1 MDGYLTFCASAI
13 EALTVYWIMKL
24 LDNQNRMP
32 VFKVLIYATFVGIGV
47 TIADAMELPFQFV
60 FTFIT
65 YSLLLIILLKRNILI
80 LFMDLMIA
88 FGLSLFIQL
97 LASIIIGHV
106 HGNILH
112 NKNLLFLMLL
122 LFASF
127 FYIASNNSK
136 FSKPVSNFYTI
147 NRDIIMWISV
157 NIFFTIII
165 VSHLWSDLDDYFW
178 KEQWNILLLIIIIYV
193 LNGVLLFSFL
203 LKKKQKEKMH
213 AYQEYGQYLEE
224 MMHQLSS
231 RQHEFANQI
240 NVMVGLAQIKKGDEL
255 SKAIIDYGE
264 RILDEKKRKSR
275 ETIIC
280 NDSMISAMLYRKM
293 TEADNAGIQFD
304 YLIEKPFPKFS
315 ASAYDLVELLVN
327 LINNAFEAVLT
338 LKEEDRQVFLKINSG
353 KIEVLNTV
361 PASFEDASIAKFSD
375 IGYSTKGK
383 QRGYGV
389 SNIKTIIK
397 RYKGT
402 LEIYRQDNMIV
413 FSILLP

>member
-32 VFKVLIYATFVGIGV
+32 VFKVLIYATLVGVGV

-80 LFMDLMIA
+80 LFMDLMITS
-88 FGLSLFIQL
+88 GLYVFMQL
-97 LASIIIGHV
+97 LASIIIGHL

-112 NKNLLFLMLL
+112 NEYLLFLMLA
-122 LFASF
+122 LFASIF
-127 FYIASNNSK
+127 CFASNYNKISK
-136 FSKPVSNFYTI
+136 LISNFYTV
-147 NRDIIMWISV
+147 NRDIISWIAINIIFSV
-157 NIFFTIII
+157 LI
-165 VSHLWSDLDDYFW
+165 VLHLWNDLDDYFW
-178 KEQWNILLLIIIIYV
+178 KEQWNILLLIVIIYV

-203 LKKKQKEKMH
+203 LKKKQKEKMQ

-240 NVMVGLAQIKKGDEL
+240 NVMVGLAQIKKGEEL

-293 TEADNAGIQFD
+293 TEADNADIQFD

>member
-1 MDGYLTFCASAI
+1 MDGYLTFFASAI

-24 LDNQNRMP
+24 LDNQNSMH
-32 VFKVLIYATFVGIGV
+32 VYKVLLYAILVGTGV
-47 TIADAMELPFQFV
+47 TIADAIGLPFQFV
-60 FTFIT
+60 FTFIN

-88 FGLSLFIQL
+88 SGLYVFMQL
-97 LASIIIGHV
+97 LASIIIGHI

-112 NKNLLFLMLL
+112 NEYLLFLMLV
-122 LFASF
+122 LFALTF
-127 FYIASNNSK
+127 CFASNNNKISK
-136 FSKPVSNFYTI
+136 SVSDFYTV
-147 NRDIIMWISV
+147 NRDIIVWIAINIIFSV
-157 NIFFTIII
+157 LI
-165 VSHLWSDLDDYFW
+165 VLHLWNDLDDYFW

-193 LNGVLLFSFL
+193 LNGILLFSFL
-203 LKKKQKEKMH
+203 LKKKQKEKMQ
-213 AYQEYGQYLEE
+213 AYQEYGHYLEE

-255 SKAIIDYGE
+255 SRAIIDYGE
-264 RILDEKKRKSR
+264 RILDEKKRKSK

-293 TEADNAGIQFD
+293 TEADNAKIQFD

-353 KIEVLNTV
+353 RIEVLNTV

-389 SNIKTIIK
+389 SNIKNIIK